1 MRMNNTNN
9 LIQVEGGEK
18 IKQADKGSWLSF
30 ALTDTKRN
38 PIDGING
45 NTAKV
50 VLYDKARNKGW
61 SYSTTVSDNKVRFK
75 LPGNLEIGIYDLD
88 ITVNNMVF
96 PSDRNTKIEIVEGAT
111 SFSGAGVSET
121 LLELAGYA
129 KTSDLDKKV
138 DKVSGKGLSTNDYT
152 STDKGK
158 VSAIPSNPKYTDTTY
173 SAGSGLS
180 LSGTTFSVDS
190 TIARKSD
197 IPSGVDLSEYAKKS
211 DIPNIDTALGTIDLS
226 SYATK
231 TDLSNKI
238 DKVSGKGLSTN
249 DYTSTDKNK
258 VSAIP
263 TSPKYTDTTYSA
275 GSGLSLSGTTFSV
288 DSTIARKDDLKNIT
302 NGNAE
307 RLEVI
312 DFDDWMRE
320 AGNSWPMKDDI
331 ASWSKLPAGY
341 YAVHEERIENQPSDY
356 GLVSVLKEDPFTYV
370 VWINRDDFFGKG
382 GAWIKTIYDID
393 MRDWLRID
401 QASYRAGYGIDI
413 EDNTI
418 KIDDNVATKIDLNR
432 KVDTVY
438 GKGLSTNDYTN
449 TDKNK
454 VSAIPTNPKYTDTT
468 YSAGSG
474 LSLSGTT
481 FSVDSSI
488 AKKSD
493 LDDITYPRIYTNDDN
508 DFGTATPGKD
518 YFIRNDGRF
527 GKVTSVDKA
536 NNDLR
541 YRTQFDFSQLNNL
554 YLPGDIDITKA
565 ALWVGSDD
573 ADKKKYEPYQNHY
586 YLSRDG
592 YLAKIGDYRP
602 IHEPGYKDRTPNKN
616 YIKFSIEE
624 TDGFL

>member
-1 MRMNNTNN
+1 MRMSNTNN

-30 ALTDTKRN
+30 LLTDTKRN
-38 PIDGING
+38 PIEGING

-50 VLYDKARNKGW
+50 VLYDKERNKGW
-61 SYSTTVSDNKVRFK
+61 SYSTSVSDNKVRFK

-197 IPSGVDLSEYAKKS
+197 IP
-211 DIPNIDTALGTIDLS
+211 NIDTALGTIDLS
-226 SYATK
+226 NYATK
-231 TDLSNKI
+231 TELSNKV

-258 VSAIP
+258 VNAIP
-263 TSPKYTDTTYSA
+263 TSPKYTDTTYRA
-275 GSGLSLSGTTFSV
+275 GSGLSLTGTTFSV

-302 NGNAE
+302 NSNAE

-312 DFDDWMRE
+312 DFDDRMRE

-370 VWINRDDFFGKG
+370 VWINRDDFLGKG

-393 MRDWLRID
+393 MKDWLRID
-401 QASYRAGYGIDI
+401 QASYREGYGISI

-418 KIDDNVATKIDLNR
+418 KVDDNVALKIDLNR
-432 KVDTVY
+432 KVDKVY
-438 GKGLSTNDYTN
+438 GKGLSTNDYT
-449 TDKNK
+449 TADKNK

-481 FSVDSSI
+481 FSVDSTI
-488 AKKSD
+488 ARKSD
-493 LDDITYPRIYTNDDN
+493 IDN
-508 DFGTATPGKD
+508 
-518 YFIRNDGRF
+518 
-527 GKVTSVDKA
+527 
-536 NNDLR
+536 
-541 YRTQFDFSQLNNL
+541 
-554 YLPGDIDITKA
+554 
-565 ALWVGSDD
+565 
-573 ADKKKYEPYQNHY
+573 
-586 YLSRDG
+586 
-592 YLAKIGDYRP
+592 
-602 IHEPGYKDRTPNKN
+602 
-616 YIKFSIEE
+616 IKFSRVY
-624 TDGFL
+624 TNKDTHHSLQ

>member
-38 PIDGING
+38 PIEGING

-50 VLYDKARNKGW
+50 VLYDKKTNKGW

-121 LLELAGYA
+121 ILELAGYA
-129 KTSDLDKKV
+129 KISDLDKKV

-152 STDKGK
+152 TTDKNK
-158 VSAIPSNPKYTDTTY
+158 VSAIPSSPKYTDTTY

-197 IPSGVDLSEYAKKS
+197 IPNIDTALGTIDLSTYATKNDLSNKVDKVSGKGLSSNDYTSTDKSKVSAIPSSPKYTDTTYSAGSGLSLTGTTFSIDSTIARKS
-211 DIPNIDTALGTIDLS
+211 DIPSIDSALGTIDLS

-231 TDLSNKI
+231 TDLSNKV
-238 DKVSGKGLSTN
+238 DKISGKGLSAN

-288 DSTIARKDDLKNIT
+288 DSTIARKSDIPSSVDL
-302 NGNAE
+302 
-307 RLEVI
+307 
-312 DFDDWMRE
+312 
-320 AGNSWPMKDDI
+320 S
-331 ASWSKLPAGY
+331 GY
-341 YAVHEERIENQPSDY
+341 A
-356 GLVSVLKEDPFTYV
+356 
-370 VWINRDDFFGKG
+370 
-382 GAWIKTIYDID
+382 KT
-393 MRDWLRID
+393 
-401 QASYRAGYGIDI
+401 S
-413 EDNTI
+413 
-418 KIDDNVATKIDLNR
+418 DLNN
-432 KVDTVY
+432 KVDKVY
-438 GKGLSTNDYTN
+438 GKGLSTNDYTT

-454 VSAIPTNPKYTDTT
+454 VSAIPSNPKYTDTT

-481 FSVDSSI
+481 FSLSNSI
-488 AKKSD
+488 VRDYQIYDLTKIDSD
-493 LDDITYPRIYTNDDN
+493 LALHRDYMQSGRVLTHMDFGMYEIYSDGKSFASFKEKYELCYYLNREGILARLKSFDDN
-508 DFGTATPGKD
+508 QSLKSGES
-518 YFIRNDGRF
+518 Y
-527 GKVTSVDKA
+527 
-536 NNDLR
+536 
-541 YRTQFDFSQLNNL
+541 
-554 YLPGDIDITKA
+554 
-565 ALWVGSDD
+565 
-573 ADKKKYEPYQNHY
+573 H
-586 YLSRDG
+586 
-592 YLAKIGDYRP
+592 KISNGVEY
-602 IHEPGYKDRTPNKN
+602 N
-616 YIKFSIEE
+616 Y
-624 TDGFL
+624 